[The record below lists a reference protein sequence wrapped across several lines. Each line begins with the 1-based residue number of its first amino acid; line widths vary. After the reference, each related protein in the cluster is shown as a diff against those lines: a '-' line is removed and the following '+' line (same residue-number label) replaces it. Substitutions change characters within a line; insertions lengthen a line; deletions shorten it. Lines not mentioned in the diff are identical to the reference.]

1 MNQIGIHFLFLEGSI
16 VDSKHLIKIIES
28 VIWKSSGRFEREKG
42 GHSSHLDHLLDF
54 YVYK

>member
-42 GHSSHLDHLLDF
+42 GYSSHLDHSPNLQIR
-54 YVYK
+54 